1 MCRYF
6 KNGTSE
12 SPMPLVSYL
21 PSSQPSLPV
30 YCGVIGYEP
39 TRPMGMPPCKW
50 IANAY
55 NPKGGTGMCVGQPD
69 VCEPLGKDQCDAVDR
84 SSPNAAG
91 RATCCP

>member
-55 NPKGGTGMCVGQPD
+55 NQD
-69 VCEPLGKDQCDAVDR
+69 LFAAR
-84 SSPNAAG
+84 IAAG
-91 RATCCP
+91 LEMLTERATTVQWRKRERDDSSYVVKAY